1 MCIPPFYFGEGLN
14 ILPDFQ
20 KGGPWQDLNFQRGDL
35 LQGVAAFTWLKL
47 KSEIFNGKK
56 VYNQNAFSVITKN
69 LNCEIL
75 TKNLVT
81 FNRWD
86 GVKDEKFWYGSSLK
100 NPIFF
105 GGGREGRW
113 GAERNNIFGGL
124 NFIKRGVLD
133 SLQI

>member
-1 MCIPPFYFGEGLN
+1 MN

-20 KGGPWQDLNFQRGDL
+20 KGGPSQDLNFQRGDL
-35 LQGVAAFTWLKL
+35 LQGVAAFTWLRL

-86 GVKDEKFWYGSSLK
+86 GVKDEKNWYGSSLK

-105 GGGREGRW
+105 GGGRR
-113 GAERNNIFGGL
+113 GGGEQKETIYL
-124 NFIKRGVLD
+124 GG
-133 SLQI
+133 